1 MGLVK
6 PEVPVPYLLV
16 IKGVTEPSAARAKE
30 QFQCLHFLLYCLAK
44 QNKTKQKK
52 DLNPQSS
59 L

>member
-6 PEVPVPYLLV
+6 PEVPAPYLLV